1 MSSET
6 HPQPED
12 REKRRKY
19 TGIQGAASEIREN
32 TREYGITKAERRG
45 CFKTEGSGQV
55 GEFFTRFCP
64 SRSVVP

>member
-32 TREYGITKAERRG
+32 IGNTASPKLREETASKQKA
-45 CFKTEGSGQV
+45 
-55 GEFFTRFCP
+55 
-64 SRSVVP
+64 VVK